1 MKKFYTMALMVLMI
15 TAPLSARELKFFSG
29 ATEVEQGASIESSE
43 YMVEPIGNG
52 MVELT
57 FAPELSIWSDIFTNS
72 ISLTATCITGQIIQF
87 CPGGECVAG
96 TTITKDNITIQRD
109 QKLPLLYEY
118 IAEMDETAEVS
129 DVVTELEAVD
139 ARHTDVKAAMTIVM
153 RSKSAVSE
161 IFMNNSNF
169 RAVKGGINYNFDGM
183 TAVSL
188 FTISGEKV
196 YEKAIKGAGTINTAA
211 LPTGI
216 YVYKIGKQTG
226 KIYIR

>member
-1 MKKFYTMALMVLMI
+1 MKKFYTMALMALVV
-15 TAPLSARELKFFSG
+15 TAPLLARELKFFNG
-29 ATEVEQGASIESSE
+29 TTELEQGATVESSE
-43 YMVEPIGNG
+43 YTVEAIGNG
-52 MVELT
+52 MVEVT
-57 FAPELSIWSDIFTNS
+57 FAPELFLWSDIFTNS
-72 ISLTATCITGQIIQF
+72 VTLTANCVSGQLIQF
-87 CPGGECVAG
+87 CPGGECVTG
-96 TTITKDNITIQRD
+96 TTVTKDNITVQRD

-118 IAEMDETAEVS
+118 IGELGETEDVP

-139 ARHTDVKAAMTIVM
+139 SRHTDVKADVTIVM

-169 RAVKGGINYNFDGM
+169 KAVKGGINYKFDGM

-196 YEKAIKGAGTINTAA
+196 YEKAMKGAGTINTTA
-211 LPTGI
+211 LPAGV